1 MAGESPRACGRVD
14 RLVVTRPAHEAATW
28 VSALRAAGWPA
39 LALPLIDIGEPQ
51 DEASRRTLAHWRA
64 HWPELDALMFVSP
77 AAVQHFFRGVAA
89 PATGAPAGT
98 PALPRFWAPGP
109 GTAKALGHALTL
121 LGIDPDRIDSPSA
134 DAPQFDSE
142 ALWPVVRPQLRPG
155 QQLLIVR
162 GLSRDAQA
170 GPAEPDGLPG
180 QGRDWLIRQCEG
192 LGVRVQACAAY
203 ERRAPC
209 WDGATQD
216 IVQTARGTGSVWL
229 ISSSE
234 ALTHLAQS
242 TPAADWGAAQAL
254 VTHPRIAE
262 RAREMGF
269 GRVVQTRPAL
279 SDVLGTLESNWSP
292 S

>member
-1 MAGESPRACGRVD
+1 MAVESPRPGGRID
-14 RLVVTRPAHEAATW
+14 RLLVTRPALEAAAW

-51 DEASRRTLAHWRA
+51 DAAAHQALAHWRT
-64 HWPELDALMFVSP
+64 HWAGLDALMFVSP
-77 AAVQHFFRGVAA
+77 AAVQHFFQGVAP
-89 PATGAPAGT
+89 PAADASVRPH
-98 PALPRFWAPGP
+98 PLPRFWSPGP
-109 GTAKALGHALTL
+109 GTARALAQALSS
-121 LGIDPDRIDSPSA
+121 LGIGADRIDAPPA

-142 ALWPVVRPQLRPG
+142 ALWPVVQPQLRPG

-162 GLSRDAQA
+162 GLSRDA
-170 GPAEPDGLPG
+170 PAASAATDDLPG
-180 QGRDWLIRQCEG
+180 QGRDWLIRQCEA

-203 ERRAPC
+203 ERRAPR
-209 WDGATQD
+209 WDGEAQAT
-216 IVQTARGTGSVWL
+216 VRAASGTGSLWL
-229 ISSSE
+229 FSSSE

-269 GRVVQTRPAL
+269 GRVLQTRPAL

>member
-1 MAGESPRACGRVD
+1 MSPRPGGRID
-14 RLVVTRPAHEAATW
+14 RLVVTRPAQEATAW

-51 DEASRRTLAHWRA
+51 DAASRQALAHWRV
-64 HWPELDALMFVSP
+64 HWPALDALMFVSP
-77 AAVQHFFRGVAA
+77 AAVQHFFLGMAA
-89 PATGAPAGT
+89 PPAGAPVRT
-98 PALPRFWAPGP
+98 HTLPRFWSPGP
-109 GTAKALGHALTL
+109 GTARALAQALSSF
-121 LGIDPDRIDSPSA
+121 GIGTDRIDSPPA

-142 ALWPVVRPQLRPG
+142 SLWPVVRPQLRPG

-170 GPAEPDGLPG
+170 GPAEPDGMPG
-180 QGRDWLIRQCEG
+180 HGRDWLIRQCEG

-209 WDGATQD
+209 WGSETRA
-216 IVQTARGTGSVWL
+216 VALAAGGTGSVWL
-229 ISSSE
+229 FSSSE
-234 ALTHLAQS
+234 ALTHLARCA
-242 TPAADWGAAQAL
+242 PAAGWGAAQAL

-269 GRVVQTRPAL
+269 GRVLQTRPAL
-279 SDVLGTLESNWSP
+279 TDVLGTLESNWSP

>member
-1 MAGESPRACGRVD
+1 MAGVSPRPGGRID
-14 RLVVTRPAHEAATW
+14 RLVVTRPAQEAATW

-51 DEASRRTLAHWRA
+51 DAASRQALAHWRA
-64 HWPELDALMFVSP
+64 HWPALDAMMFVSP
-77 AAVQHFFRGVAA
+77 AAVQHFFQGVAA
-89 PATGAPAGT
+89 PAAGAPVRMHM
-98 PALPRFWAPGP
+98 LPRFWSPGP
-109 GTAKALGHALTL
+109 GTARALAQALSS
-121 LGIDPDRIDSPSA
+121 LGIGADRIDSPPA

-142 ALWPVVRPQLRPG
+142 SLWPVVRPQLRPG

-180 QGRDWLIRQCEG
+180 QGRDWLIRQFEG

-209 WDGATQD
+209 WDGATQAT
-216 IVQTARGTGSVWL
+216 VRAARGTGSVWL
-229 ISSSE
+229 FSSSE

-269 GRVVQTRPAL
+269 GRVLQTRPAL